1 MKIRHD
7 FVTNSSSSSF
17 ILGFKDEQDYSDFK
31 EYCNYCDY
39 QEIYELIEE
48 CKEQEESIESMMD
61 LLFKKYEIKYMDDV
75 IADIIREKREEDS
88 SIDSIKLLDTN
99 YKSRIE
105 ARESKKYKDK
115 IKYLVE
121 SDNEYIKSYDKLKNS
136 SILVSGTVWDTNGGI
151 LEWAIRNGMLDR
163 EFKRWLITQLDVG

>member
-48 CKEQEESIESMMD
+48 CKEQEESIESMID

-88 SIDSIKLLDTN
+88 SIDSIKLLDIN

-105 ARESKKYKDK
+105 ARESKKYNDK

-121 SDNEYIKSYDKLKNS
+121 SDN
-136 SILVSGTVWDTNGGI
+136 
-151 LEWAIRNGMLDR
+151 
-163 EFKRWLITQLDVG
+163 